1 MSLYERP
8 SDSVSARSGDLAST
22 VGESMPYSSYAAV
35 DLFAV
40 LLFLASIQV
49 IRDYGRRRRPYPP
62 GPRPL
67 PIIGNLLDIPK
78 QFSWLAYSIFSKTHG
93 TTASFAYRGSFLTK
107 MAGNI
112 LAFHIFGQV
121 IVVLNTT
128 KAARDLLESARQFIR
143 IVL

>member
-1 MSLYERP
+1 ME
-8 SDSVSARSGDLAST
+8 
-22 VGESMPYSSYAAV
+22 GEDDFIPLVHDPYQS
-35 DLFAV
+35 F
-40 LLFLASIQV
+40 
-49 IRDYGRRRRPYPP
+49 
-62 GPRPL
+62 
-67 PIIGNLLDIPK
+67 GNPLDIPM

-121 IVVLNTT
+121 IVVLNTA
-128 KAARDLLESARQFIR
+128 KATRGLLESARQFIR